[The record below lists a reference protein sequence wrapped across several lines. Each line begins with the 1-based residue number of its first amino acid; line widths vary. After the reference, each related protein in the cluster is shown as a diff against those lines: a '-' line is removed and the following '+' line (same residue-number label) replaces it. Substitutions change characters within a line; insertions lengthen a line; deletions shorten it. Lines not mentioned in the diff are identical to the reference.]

1 MFRVLR
7 DTGLPTEHN
16 LTYVSIRKHYL
27 LLKSSTVISV
37 YGRNSELFC

>member
-1 MFRVLR
+1 MFLVLR

-16 LTYVSIRKHYL
+16 LTYVSIRKHL